1 MPKPEATA
9 AALEIYEAPVLAPYR
24 QTDEA
29 HGWATLNFCSA
40 LTSGNIDLIHEIVS
54 DRDSGPGWQVLL
66 DPQECPAAALPYLAQ
81 FVGARLT
88 PAMSEAEQRAAIAN
102 PEGFGRGTPAAI
114 VAVAKRRLT
123 GTKTVLLV
131 EFYTGLAYRMKL
143 VTLESETPDPDAT
156 LADVLREQKPIGIR
170 LFFNT
175 SPDWD
180 WDELEE
186 EQATWDAVGEEFA
199 TWDAVVTHSP

>member
-1 MPKPEATA
+1 MPKPEVSD
-9 AALEIYEAPVLAPYR
+9 AALEVYEALDPAFTAP
-24 QTDEA
+24 DEA
-29 HGWATLNFCSA
+29 HDWTTLNFCAA
-40 LTSGNIDLIHEIVS
+40 LTTGNIDLIFEIVT
-54 DRDSGPGWQVLL
+54 DRDSGPGWQILL
-66 DPQECPAAALPYLAQ
+66 DPELCPAVALPFLAQ

-88 PAMSEAEQRAAIAN
+88 PAMSEAEQRAAIGN

-156 LADVLREQKPIGIR
+156 LADILLEQKPIGIR

-180 WDELEE
+180 WAELVI
-186 EQATWDAVGEEFA
+186 EQPTWKTTAEEFA
-199 TWDAVVTHSP
+199 TWGAVVTHTP